1 MRSIHKYVDLDREIA
16 YRQSTKCTKLKFSWI
31 TFYRDRNRV
40 VEFLLPLENKQQI
53 MPNNVETQHKHMYS

>member
-1 MRSIHKYVDLDREIA
+1 MSISRNSISTEHEVHEI
-16 YRQSTKCTKLKFSWI
+16 KIF
-31 TFYRDRNRV
+31 FYRDRNRV